1 LEEGIVYIKSGR
13 CRYVDHF
20 RALAAGNLQVV
31 PSVAAAVGLLHSV
44 DKPLVFLFERSGS
57 DRDLTDIRLLRSL
70 FPSSGIVLI
79 ALGLESEERKR
90 FLRAG
95 VNCALQ
101 PAAGE
106 KEFRQTLIFL
116 RDYAFGYKPVLQ
128 NDASRPFRM
137 PVWKRTFD
145 IVASL
150 ASLIVL
156 SPVLLLTMA
165 AIRIDSPGPVI
176 YRSKRVGTNYRIFDF
191 LKFRSMRVDAD
202 KKLKKYAKLNQYGS
216 EAAVESEQVAIDASE
231 VERTLPEL
239 GAGMLV
245 SDDFVI
251 PETTLQH
258 QRSERQDK
266 AFVKLE
272 NDPRVTRVGRFIRK
286 YSIDE
291 LPQLI
296 NILKGDMS
304 VVGNRPLPLY
314 EAERLT
320 SDEYID
326 RFLCPSGL
334 TGLWQV
340 EKRGGA
346 GSLSAEERKQ
356 LDIRYA
362 RTMSWRLDLKIILRT
377 FGAFVQ
383 KEDV

>member
-1 LEEGIVYIKSGR
+1 MEEGVVYINSGR
-13 CRYVDHF
+13 CRYIDHF
-20 RALAAGNLQVV
+20 RALAGGNLQEV
-31 PSVAAAVGLLHSV
+31 PGVAAAVGLLHSV
-44 DKPLVFLFERSGS
+44 DRHIVFLFEQGDRSH
-57 DRDLTDIRLLRSL
+57 DLTDIRLLRSM
-70 FPSSGIVLI
+70 FPSGGIILI
-79 ALGLESEERKR
+79 AQGLGSDDRKR
-90 FLRAG
+90 YLQAG

-101 PAAGE
+101 PTAGE
-106 KEFRQTLIFL
+106 KEFRQTLSFL
-116 RDYAFGYKPVLQ
+116 RNYAFGYTPVQ
-128 NDASRPFRM
+128 QSSATRPFRM

-145 IVASL
+145 IAASL
-150 ASLIVL
+150 AGLIVL

-165 AIRIDSPGPVI
+165 AIKIDSPGPVI
-176 YRSKRVGTNYRIFDF
+176 YRSKRVGTNYRVFDF
-191 LKFRSMRVDAD
+191 LKFRSMRIDAD
-202 KKLKKYAKLNQYGS
+202 AKLKKYAKLNQYGCQTDVG
-216 EAAVESEQVAIDASE
+216 EEQVAFDTSE
-231 VERTLPEL
+231 MEQTLPGL
-239 GAGMLV
+239 GDGMLI

-258 QRSERQDK
+258 QRSEQQDK
-266 AFVKLE
+266 AFVKIE
-272 NDPRVTRVGRFIRK
+272 HDPRVTRVGRFIRK

-296 NILKGDMS
+296 NILRGDMS

-326 RFLCPSGL
+326 RFMCPSGL

-340 EKRGGA
+340 EKRGGRGA
-346 GSLSAEERKQ
+346 LSAEERKQ

-362 RTMSWRLDLKIILRT
+362 RTMSWWLDLKIILRT